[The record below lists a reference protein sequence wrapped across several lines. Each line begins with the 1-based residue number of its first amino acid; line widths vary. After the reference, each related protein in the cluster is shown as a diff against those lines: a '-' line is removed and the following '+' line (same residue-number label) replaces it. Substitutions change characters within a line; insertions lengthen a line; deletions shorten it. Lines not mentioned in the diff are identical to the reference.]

1 MIYKEEIMNNIIVV
15 LVTTMGTL
23 EIELYE
29 DDAPITVKNFVS
41 YVESGFFEETIF
53 HRIIPGF
60 VVQGGGHISGMEQKE
75 TQEPIQNEANNGL
88 KNDRYTLS
96 MARTNDPNSAT
107 SQFFINL
114 QDNISLDFSS
124 ETPMGWG
131 YAVFGKV
138 VKGQEVV
145 DKMATVQTGS
155 FGPYQD
161 VPREDIK
168 VLSATLKK

>member
-1 MIYKEEIMNNIIVV
+1 MKFFIPILLLVLYSCGGGGFMPSNANVV

-75 TQEPIQNEANNGL
+75 TQEPIQNDVDVSEQAPVRS
-88 KNDRYTLS
+88 KRQRKPVEKVTLNF
-96 MARTNDPNSAT
+96 MT
-107 SQFFINL
+107 
-114 QDNISLDFSS
+114 
-124 ETPMGWG
+124 
-131 YAVFGKV
+131 
-138 VKGQEVV
+138 
-145 DKMATVQTGS
+145 
-155 FGPYQD
+155 
-161 VPREDIK
+161 
-168 VLSATLKK
+168 